1 MSSLR
6 SHPGSNRA
14 RWNCRLRWERR
25 RWCRWGWRLPPQV
38 GRVQV
43 QGQIFLWN
51 NGNWNGWV
59 LTIDICIRA
68 EWLMNYLI
76 KIEWKV
82 IPHSRFLARTQK
94 RYQRPTKAAGAKQSP
109 SWGKELNEGEWK
121 TPSEMDIALLCYKWM
136 GLDGIVISWWCKRRR
151 APFGANK
158 CVFYDQWSLIMY

>member
-1 MSSLR
+1 MSPWTLKRSSLR
-6 SHPGSNRA
+6 SHPGSTRA

-25 RWCRWGWRLPPQV
+25 RWCRWGWRLPPRV

-109 SWGKELNEGEWK
+109 SWKKELNEGEWK
-121 TPSEMDIALLCYKWM
+121 NAIWDGCCTAVLWV
-136 GLDGIVISWWCKRRR
+136 DGIGWEWMVSE
-151 APFGANK
+151 
-158 CVFYDQWSLIMY
+158 